1 MSAVITTGGAK
12 GPGTEGSLI
21 EEPGAP
27 GDGNLGSVAQR
38 ESDSGRR
45 RQGLTPGQ
53 WVKANL
59 FSSPFNTLLTLVSAA
74 FLVWAVPPAVNWLF
88 INAVWGHQPVEAC
101 EAVRGKGACW
111 AVVSEK
117 FRFMMFGTY
126 PYEEQ
131 WRPAIAVVVLVSL
144 LVISSFKRFW
154 NRSLIGVW
162 VVGIAATFWLMSGG
176 LGLSTVRTG
185 QWGGLPVTLIL
196 AIFGIA
202 FAFPLGILLALGRR
216 SKLPIIRSL
225 SVIYIEVIRGVP
237 LITMLFM
244 ASVMLALFLPVGW
257 QIDQLLRAQVAII
270 LFVAAYLAEAVRG
283 GMQAVPKG
291 QYEAAEALGLPYWK
305 SVRLVILPQAL
316 KISIPPI
323 VNSFISLFK
332 DTSLVVIIAIYD
344 FAYAVKKSVEADFAW
359 KKYFIEALLFS
370 ILVYWIFC
378 FAMSKYS
385 QRLERDLAR
394 GHAR

>member
-1 MSAVITTGGAK
+1 MA
-12 GPGTEGSLI
+12 
-21 EEPGAP
+21 
-27 GDGNLGSVAQR
+27 
-38 ESDSGRR
+38 
-45 RQGLTPGQ
+45 
-53 WVKANL
+53 
-59 FSSPFNTLLTLVSAA
+59 
-74 FLVWAVPPAVNWLF
+74 
-88 INAVWGHQPVEAC
+88 
-101 EAVRGKGACW
+101 
-111 AVVSEK
+111 
-117 FRFMMFGTY
+117 
-126 PYEEQ
+126 
-131 WRPAIAVVVLVSL
+131 
-144 LVISSFKRFW
+144 
-154 NRSLIGVW
+154 
-162 VVGIAATFWLMSGG
+162 GG

-196 AIFGIA
+196 AIFGVA

-216 SKLPIIRSL
+216 SNLPIIRSL
-225 SVIYIEVIRGVP
+225 SVIYIEVVRGVP
-237 LITMLFM
+237 LITVLFM

-257 QIDQLLRAQVAII
+257 HIDQLLRAQVAII
-270 LFVAAYLAEAVRG
+270 VFVAAYLAEAVRG

-291 QYEAAEALGLPYWK
+291 QYEAAEALGLSYWQ

-370 ILVYWIFC
+370 ILIYWIFC

-385 QRLERDLAR
+385 QWLEKDLAR

>member
-1 MSAVITTGGAK
+1 MHWIK
-12 GPGTEGSLI
+12 
-21 EEPGAP
+21 
-27 GDGNLGSVAQR
+27 R
-38 ESDSGRR
+38 
-45 RQGLTPGQ
+45 
-53 WVKANL
+53 NL
-59 FSSPFNTLLTLVSAA
+59 FSSPLNTLLTLVSVA
-74 FLVWAVPPAVNWLF
+74 FLAWVVPPAVDWLF
-88 INAVWGHQPVEAC
+88 INAVWGKQPVAAC
-101 EAVRGKGACW
+101 DAVRGKGACW
-111 AVVSEK
+111 AVVWEK

-131 WRPAIAVVVLVSL
+131 WRPALAIVILISL
-144 LVISSFKRFW
+144 LIVSGLRRFW
-154 NRSLIGVW
+154 NTSLIVIW
-162 VVGIAATFWLMSGG
+162 TVGIALTFWLMSGG
-176 LGLSTVRTG
+176 LGLVPVRTG

-196 AIFGIA
+196 AIFGVA

-216 SKLPIIRSL
+216 SRLPIIKSL
-225 SVIYIEVIRGVP
+225 SVIYIEVVRGVP
-237 LITMLFM
+237 LITVLFM
-244 ASVMLALFLPVGW
+244 ASVMLALFLPPGW
-257 QIDQLLRAQVAII
+257 QIDQLLRAQIAII

-305 SVRLVILPQAL
+305 TTGLVILPQAL
-316 KISIPPI
+316 KISIPPV

-344 FAYAVKKSVEADFAW
+344 FAYAVKKSVETDFTW

-370 ILVYWIFC
+370 ILIYWIFC

-394 GHAR
+394 GHAN